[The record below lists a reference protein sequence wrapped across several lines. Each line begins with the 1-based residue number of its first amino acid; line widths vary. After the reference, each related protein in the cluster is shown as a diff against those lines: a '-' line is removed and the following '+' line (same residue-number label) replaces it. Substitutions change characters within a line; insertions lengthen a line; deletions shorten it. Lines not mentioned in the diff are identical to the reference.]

1 MKQLN
6 SGLLKA
12 ELSPEQR
19 IAFIMSPRLGDSLL
33 SMVVVNNLV
42 RNNFN
47 VTVFGNFLYDLN
59 NWFPWIKIQ
68 SCPTV
73 DQARSIFSTFDILIH
88 AYPTDVI
95 DNASSWH
102 PAVYVLDHSPWYRQK
117 IAMPDIQV
125 DICHHELQLKNI
137 VRTNNIQV
145 PPDLQFRQN
154 QKRIVIH
161 PTSNHELREWL
172 PQRFVALAKQLQQQ
186 GWQPEFIVSPNER
199 SQWEWVVNEGI
210 PLPKFA
216 SMDAVARW
224 IYESG
229 WFIGND
235 SGIGHL
241 ASNLGIATVTMG
253 VRPSMLRRW
262 RPSWAPGIV
271 LLPPSWLITRPLKE
285 KFWKYTISVDQ
296 VLRAFTTI
304 QLEISQKNTDHH
316 YVTLDVPS

>member
-1 MKQLN
+1 MK
-6 SGLLKA
+6 SGLLKT
-12 ELSPEQR
+12 ELLPGQH

-33 SMVVVNNLV
+33 SMVIVNNLI
-42 RNNFN
+42 RNHFK
-47 VTVFGNFLYDLN
+47 VTVFGDFLFDLK
-59 NWFPWIKIQ
+59 NWFPWVTIEPR
-68 SCPTV
+68 PTV
-73 DQARSIFSTFDILIH
+73 EQARSIFSAFAVLMH

-95 DNASSWH
+95 DNAMSWH

-125 DICHHELQLKNI
+125 DICNHELHLKNI
-137 VRTNNIQV
+137 VRTNHISI
-145 PPDLQFRQN
+145 PSGLHFRQN
-154 QKRIVIH
+154 SKRIVIH

-172 PQRFVALAKQLQQQ
+172 PEKFVALAKQLQQQ

-199 SQWEWVVNEGI
+199 RKWEWVEQEGI
-210 PLPKFA
+210 PLPQFA

-241 ASNLGIATVTMG
+241 ASNLGIATITMG

-262 RPSWAPGIV
+262 RPSWAPGII
-271 LLPPSWLITRPLKE
+271 LLPPRWLITRPLKE
-285 KFWKYTISVDQ
+285 KFWKQLISVRQ
-296 VLRAFTTI
+296 VLQAFKSLSETQVENLARI
-304 QLEISQKNTDHH
+304 
-316 YVTLDVPS
+316 